1 VIAVLDIETERFS
14 ADFKYARI
22 DAKRIALA
30 PQPTLACIYWVHKRR
45 YEFFTGKRLSVVVRS
60 LEKAKFIVTF
70 NGERFDFLVLERWCG
85 LERTA
90 HFMAKS
96 LDLCRIVGADRFRF
110 LKQPWRKRV
119 NLDRCGKLNFG
130 VSRKTTGTLKEKCRA
145 HVRLT
150 YQLFEAFRTD
160 RLVVPV
166 RPQRDLPKTC
176 SKCGAKVE
184 PIPFQP
190 DYEQMTEGQ
199 VLDYEI
205 GQQFGRWGFAC
216 CTRRKCRCMFT
227 WGI

>member
-1 VIAVLDIETERFS
+1 MHLLGAQT
-14 ADFKYARI
+14 
-22 DAKRIALA
+22 ALR
-30 PQPTLACIYWVHKRR
+30 VFH
-45 YEFFTGKRLSVVVRS
+45 GKRLSVCRRS

-119 NLDRCGKLNFG
+119 NLDRCGKLKLRSFSEDNRHLE
-130 VSRKTTGTLKEKCRA
+130 RKMQGPRSPYIPNYSKRSAPIGWLCP
-145 HVRLT
+145 
-150 YQLFEAFRTD
+150 F
-160 RLVVPV
+160 